1 MILEPNQRPELSGKT
16 KDSYNQFERLIL
28 EIRKKN
34 VPEKIELIINKH
46 ITQLN
51 SVTDSDKTLRTQIRK
66 EQSKIVGMLA
76 QKLKIVPIN
85 YYRKTWFVLGMTTFG
100 LPIGAAL
107 GLSLGN
113 MAFLGIGL
121 PVGMSIGLGIGASM
135 DKKAFEEGRQ
145 LDIEL
150 KM

>member
-51 SVTDSDKTLRTQIRK
+51 SVTDSC
-66 EQSKIVGMLA
+66 
-76 QKLKIVPIN
+76 P
-85 YYRKTWFVLGMTTFG
+85 
-100 LPIGAAL
+100 
-107 GLSLGN
+107 
-113 MAFLGIGL
+113 
-121 PVGMSIGLGIGASM
+121 
-135 DKKAFEEGRQ
+135 
-145 LDIEL
+145 
-150 KM
+150 

>member
-51 SVTDSDKTLRTQIRK
+51 SVTDSDKTLRVQIRK
-66 EQSKIVGMLA
+66 EQS
-76 QKLKIVPIN
+76 N
-85 YYRKTWFVLGMTTFG
+85 
-100 LPIGAAL
+100 
-107 GLSLGN
+107 
-113 MAFLGIGL
+113 
-121 PVGMSIGLGIGASM
+121 
-135 DKKAFEEGRQ
+135 
-145 LDIEL
+145 
-150 KM
+150 